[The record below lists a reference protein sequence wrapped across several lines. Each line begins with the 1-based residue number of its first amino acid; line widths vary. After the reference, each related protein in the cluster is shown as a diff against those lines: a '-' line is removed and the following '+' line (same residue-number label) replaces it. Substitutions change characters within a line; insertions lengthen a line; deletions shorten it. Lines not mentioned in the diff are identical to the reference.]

1 MPSPLENRR
10 SVAVLAVDDQ
20 AAFRHAVR
28 EVVEATEGF
37 ELVGEARSCEEA
49 LALAREL
56 EPDLVLVDV
65 RMPGIDGLETTRRLS
80 AAHPPATYVLVST
93 DDLTEQPCDACGAA
107 AFLPKGEFGRAA
119 LRQLWA
125 EHGRSRSS
133 PPDDAARRIKS

>member
-20 AAFRHAVR
+20 AAFRRAVR

-49 LALAREL
+49 LALAREHD
-56 EPDLVLVDV
+56 PDLVLVDV

-80 AAHPPATYVLVST
+80 AAHPAATCVLVST
-93 DDLTEQPCDACGAA
+93 DDLDRPCDACGAA
-107 AFLPKGEFGRAA
+107 AFLPKKAFGRLA
-119 LRQLWA
+119 LQRLWA
-125 EHGRSRSS
+125 EHGRTH
-133 PPDDAARRIKS
+133 